1 MIPGTLAASG
11 PVDEVAIADAK
22 PAIADKKVA
31 IADK

>member
-1 MIPGTLAASG
+1 MGSVGRIVGG

>member
-1 MIPGTLAASG
+1 MIACTLAASC